1 MVLERPASARL
12 LQRSSLPV
20 YNFNN
25 KEKVRKDLLFLLHA
39 FHWAFMPDS
48 VCFESRRRGAI
59 GGDRLCFR
67 FLSVISFVRAPRRC
81 GDAMSEAAFRV
92 DGTGRVRGA
101 DSKLHA
107 KEIAE
112 TPDPRLCD
120 TAPAFEAV
128 RPPNTPP
135 SL

>member
-25 KEKVRKDLLFLLHA
+25 KEKVRKDLLFLLD
-39 FHWAFMPDS
+39 FMPDF
-48 VCFESRRRGAI
+48 VCFESRRRRAI

-67 FLSVISFVRAPRRC
+67 FLSVISFGRAPRRC
-81 GDAMSEAAFRV
+81 GDAMSEAAFRI
-92 DGTGRVRGA
+92 DETGRVRGA
-101 DSKLHA
+101 DPKLHA

-112 TPDPRLCD
+112 TPDPRFCD
-120 TAPAFEAV
+120 AAPAFEAV